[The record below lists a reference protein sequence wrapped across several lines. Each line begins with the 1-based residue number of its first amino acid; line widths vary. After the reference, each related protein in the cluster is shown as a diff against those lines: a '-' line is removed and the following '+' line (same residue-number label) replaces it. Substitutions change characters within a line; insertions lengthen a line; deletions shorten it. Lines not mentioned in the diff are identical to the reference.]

1 MSTATTEAT
10 RHAQVLDAVRRMWGY
25 DSLRPLQAEAME
37 AELAQRDSVVVL
49 PTGGGKSLCYQVPP
63 LLAER
68 TDVVVSPLI
77 ALMKDQIDGLRTCGY
92 PAAALHSHLERGE
105 LDSIV
110 EDLRGGKYRLL
121 LVSPERLIR
130 PGFLGLLAQV
140 GVQTFAVDEA
150 HCISHWGHDFRPE
163 YRQLALLKERFP
175 GASVHAYTATATERV
190 REDIVTQLG
199 LQQPTMLVGVFDRP
213 NLSYR
218 VVPRVDVH
226 AQAEEVIKRH
236 PGEAVIV
243 YCLSRRDSELMAANL
258 SARGIKAEPYHAG
271 MSAHA
276 RRRTQDAFAAE
287 KLNVVTATVAFGMG
301 IDRSNVR
308 CVIHATLPKSVEHY
322 QQETGRAGRDGLE
335 AECVLFYSAS
345 DVMRWERLLKRNTD
359 DEEVP
364 AEVFQAAQVM
374 LAQMRRYASAP
385 VCRHRAL
392 SEYFGQA
399 YPKDNCGA
407 CDVCLND
414 VAGTEDATVVAQQI
428 ISCVAR
434 MGERFGSGRVA
445 DVLVEADTEQVRQWR
460 HHELST
466 YGLLKDTPRN
476 HVMNWT
482 LQLVDQGLLERTTD
496 DRPVLKL
503 NAASWE
509 VLRGQRRV
517 NLIKV
522 RKGRVKQT
530 TAERESWEGVDQ
542 GLFEHLRQVRKELA
556 EERLVPAF
564 VIFGDAALRDMA
576 RRKPKSKEE
585 FLAVH
590 GVGSVKLQHFG
601 RRFVD
606 EIKAYGAR
614 QESRAHE

>member
-1 MSTATTEAT
+1 ME
-10 RHAQVLDAVRRMWGY
+10 QVRRLWGY
-25 DSLRPLQAEAME
+25 DSLRPLQAEAMQ
-37 AELAQRDSVVVL
+37 AELEQRDSVVVL

-77 ALMKDQIDGLRTCGY
+77 ALMKDQIDGLRACGY
-92 PAAALHSHLERGE
+92 PAAALHGHLPRAEF
-105 LDSIV
+105 DSIV
-110 EDLRGGKYRLL
+110 DDLRDGKYRLL
-121 LVSPERLIR
+121 LVSPERLVR
-130 PGFLGLLAQV
+130 SGFLGLLAQV
-140 GVQTFAVDEA
+140 GVRSFAVDEA

-163 YRQLALLKERFP
+163 YRELALLKRRFP

-199 LQQPTMLVGVFDRP
+199 LQQPALLVGVFDRP

-236 PGEAVIV
+236 AGEAVIV
-243 YCLSRRDSELMAANL
+243 YCLSRRDSELIAANL
-258 SARGIKAEPYHAG
+258 SARGIKAEAYHAG
-271 MSAHA
+271 MSGDE

-345 DVMRWERLLKRNTD
+345 DVMRWESLLKRSAD
-359 DEEVP
+359 DEEVSS
-364 AEVFQAAQVM
+364 EVLEAGREMVR
-374 LAQMRRYASAP
+374 QMRRYASAAI
-385 VCRHRAL
+385 CRHRAL

-414 VAGTEDATVVAQQI
+414 VAGAEDATVVAQQI

-434 MGERFGSGRVA
+434 MGERFGVMRVVE
-445 DVLVEADTEQVRQWR
+445 VLVGADTEQVRNWR
-460 HHELST
+460 LNELST
-466 YGLLKDTPRN
+466 YGLLEDTPRK

-482 LQLVDQGLLERTTD
+482 HQLVDQGLLERTTD
-496 DRPVLKL
+496 DHPVLKL

-509 VLRGQRRV
+509 VLRGERRV
-517 NLIKV
+517 SLIKP
-522 RKGRVKQT
+522 REGRVKKT
-530 TAERESWEGVDQ
+530 RAERESWEGVNQ
-542 GLFEHLRQVRKELA
+542 GLFEHLRQVRRELA
-556 EERLVPAF
+556 EERQVPAF
-564 VIFGDAALRDMA
+564 VIFSDAALRDMA
-576 RRKPKSKEE
+576 RRKPRTEEE

-590 GVGSVKLQHFG
+590 GVGTVKLQNFG
-601 RRFVD
+601 RRFVS
-606 EIKAYGAR
+606 EIRAYCQR
-614 QESRAHE
+614 QESNSQ